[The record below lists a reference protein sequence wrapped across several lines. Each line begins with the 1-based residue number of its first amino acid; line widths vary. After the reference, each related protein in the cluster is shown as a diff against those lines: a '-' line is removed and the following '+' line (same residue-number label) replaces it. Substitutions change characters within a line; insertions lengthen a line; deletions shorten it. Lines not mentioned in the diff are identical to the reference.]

1 MDKAAAAVA
10 VASDVEDR
18 ISELPDDALHHILSF
33 LPSDDAV
40 RTSVLGRRWRH
51 LWRSTRAVRVTR
63 RLRDAAW
70 TPRTLNHFVNRLLLL
85 RGGAP
90 PLEEFEISCGEIHDA
105 ETHDYE
111 MESNGSRI
119 RRDEELSHYAGPW
132 IHHALAVCQ
141 VRALTFSVRTF
152 RRRFQVSRFL
162 TRGTSRT
169 RLSGCPAL
177 QDLDMV
183 RCRIRV
189 DRILSQSLRRLGI
202 NGCDFDEI
210 LRCRISTPRL
220 ISMRLAV
227 NYGRT
232 PVLDSMP
239 TLFSGGSSSVL
250 LQGLSDATDL
260 ELTSYPNVVCMG
272 ANFSA

>member
-1 MDKAAAAVA
+1 MDKAAAA

-40 RTSVLGRRWRH
+40 RTCVLARRWRH

-63 RLRDAAW
+63 RRGRPWDAAW

-90 PLEEFEISCGEIHDA
+90 LEEFEISCGEIHDA
-105 ETHDYE
+105 EIHDYE

-119 RRDEELSHYAGPW
+119 RRDEELSHSAGPW
-132 IHHALAVCQ
+132 THHALAVCQ
-141 VRALTFSVRTF
+141 ARALTFSVCTF
-152 RRRFQVSRFL
+152 RRRLQIIDHVFVSKFL
-162 TRGTSRT
+162 TRLRLTDATLKFRALD
-169 RLSGCPAL
+169 LSGCPAL

-202 NGCDFDEI
+202 NGCNFDAI
-210 LRCRISTPRL
+210 LRCRIS
-220 ISMRLAV
+220 
-227 NYGRT
+227 
-232 PVLDSMP
+232 
-239 TLFSGGSSSVL
+239 SSRCDL
-250 LQGLSDATDL
+250 LSITAGLRS
-260 ELTSYPNVVCMG
+260 LTACLRCSRHK
-272 ANFSA
+272 